1 MEGDAADFC
10 IPEEPGERPAPPAGV
25 VCAVDAPLTFEP
37 PVEVLLRPAD
47 GLAADFDVFGVA
59 L

>member
-10 IPEEPGERPAPPAGV
+10 IPDEPPDGE
-25 VCAVDAPLTFEP
+25 VCAVDAPLIFEP
-37 PVEVLLRPAD
+37 PVDVLLRPAD